1 MISDAGRPARINF
14 TIAIPCPVTP
24 ETDTISFGFKG
35 MRGFFGRKKW
45 PYLEQKRCAAAE
57 GCSSPVAL

>member
-14 TIAIPCPVTP
+14 TIAIQCPVTP
-24 ETDTISFGFKG
+24 DTDTISFGFKG
-35 MRGFFGRKKW
+35 MRDFCPRKKW
-45 PYLEQKRCAAAE
+45 LYLEQKPCAAAE